1 MKKYILLLL
10 FSVSLTIANSQPVKI
25 AIISDVHFLSSEI
38 AQPGTALEKFENTSG
53 RNVTDLHAVLDKSL
67 AEIEAAKTD
76 ILLILG
82 DMANHGERQSHIGF
96 IEKIKP
102 LQQKG
107 TRIFVIPGNHDI
119 NIPDSKKYIGETP
132 QPTENVSADEFV
144 QLYTSFGYADALKRD
159 TASLSYLA
167 EIDAKTWLLSFDVN
181 RYSEYKTTSLS
192 GGRVLPQTMEWAL
205 EILREAKARGIIV
218 LGMMHHGVV
227 EHLPFQAIFFP
238 NHLVDDRKWVA
249 ETLADAGLKVILT
262 GHFHA
267 NDITQLITA
276 NGNTIFDV
284 ETGSLSQYPFP
295 YRLMTLEGDS
305 LSIYTH
311 FIDSI
316 VGVPDLQGKYRVIM
330 ESFVRR
336 EVTARLRG
344 QNFSITDETRDALIG
359 LATEVNVQ
367 HAKGDEALNEDMLRV
382 IKQFAEAMDGAEF
395 DADSFRIDF
404 PPEDNTLVIK
414 LRE

>member
-1 MKKYILLLL
+1 M
-10 FSVSLTIANSQPVKI
+10 
-25 AIISDVHFLSSEI
+25 SSEI

-181 RYSEYKTTSLS
+181 RYAEYKTTSLS

-227 EHLPFQAIFFP
+227 EHLPFQAIFF
-238 NHLVDDRKWVA
+238 
-249 ETLADAGLKVILT
+249 
-262 GHFHA
+262 
-267 NDITQLITA
+267 Q
-276 NGNTIFDV
+276 
-284 ETGSLSQYPFP
+284 SL
-295 YRLMTLEGDS
+295 G
-305 LSIYTH
+305 
-311 FIDSI
+311 
-316 VGVPDLQGKYRVIM
+316 
-330 ESFVRR
+330 
-336 EVTARLRG
+336 
-344 QNFSITDETRDALIG
+344 
-359 LATEVNVQ
+359 
-367 HAKGDEALNEDMLRV
+367 
-382 IKQFAEAMDGAEF
+382 
-395 DADSFRIDF
+395 
-404 PPEDNTLVIK
+404 
-414 LRE
+414 